1 MLHIPKPVEVSD
13 MTGEYRHNLDA
24 KGRLFIPAKLRDE
37 LGEVF
42 YVTLSTEKCLC
53 AYSAESWQRISDK
66 VDAMPQLDQ
75 RSMRPLF
82 AFAAKCEL
90 DNQGRILIPQHLREH
105 AGLVKNIAVIGCNRH
120 AEIWDEAEWDTVRSE
135 EMSFEN
141 LADVMRKL
149 EF

>member
-1 MLHIPKPVEVSD
+1 

-24 KGRLFIPAKLRDE
+24 KGRLFIPAKLKDE
-37 LGEVF
+37 LGDTF
-42 YVTLSTEKCLC
+42 YITLSMDKCLS
-53 AYSAESWQRISDK
+53 AYSSESWQRFSEK
-66 VDAMPQLDQ
+66 VDAMSRVRQ

-90 DNQGRILIPQHLREH
+90 DNQGRILIPQHLREY
-105 AGLVKNIAVIGCNRH
+105 AGLCKNVVVVGCNRH
-120 AEIWDEAEWDTVRSE
+120 AEIWDETEWDKIRMD

-141 LADVMRKL
+141 IADVMREL